1 MDTFSEKHEA
11 FLSEFGKARKMVL
24 STSKDN
30 IVSSRMMS
38 VVLMDGKF
46 YFQTDVTSKKYHQ
59 LTSNKNVALCADNV
73 QIEGIC
79 EEIGQPCDN
88 ASFCSLFKEC
98 YKGSF
103 DAYTLLENERL
114 FAVVPTYI
122 ERWVYI
128 ENVPF
133 IELFDLKAQNYMINR
148 YNGI

>member
-1 MDTFSEKHEA
+1 
-11 FLSEFGKARKMVL
+11 
-24 STSKDN
+24 
-30 IVSSRMMS
+30 
-38 VVLMDGKF
+38 MDGKF

-59 LTSNKNVALCADNV
+59 LTSNKNVALCADNI

-79 EEIGQPCDN
+79 EEIGRPRDN
-88 ASFCSLFKEC
+88 ASFYSLFKEC
-98 YKGSF
+98 CRGSF